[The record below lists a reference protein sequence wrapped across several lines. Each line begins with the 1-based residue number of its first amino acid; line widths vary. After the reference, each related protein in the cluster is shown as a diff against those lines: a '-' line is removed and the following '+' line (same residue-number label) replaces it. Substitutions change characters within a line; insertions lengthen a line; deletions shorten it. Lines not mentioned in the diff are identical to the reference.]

1 MLLWCHKRLR
11 FMVHFTRACKTLLSE
26 NNKTRLTF
34 EKQQEKNKNIICRP
48 WSVRIEKNCALGLE
62 HGPRPA
68 ASGRT
73 QDLWHSFS
81 QYGPPGRQIIYIYF
95 FLKHFSGPESGI
107 LEFDWLLTRVPPVQF
122 FPIRTGFVKFF
133 TLVTDAIK
141 VPNWKQYLHK
151 NGLRVVSNFGD
162 GDCGAGEIHTRAR
175 KFEETRRE
183 GSAENWRLQTKP
195 GILTFHGRVILG
207 CKFHIVLSSNR
218 CS

>member
-1 MLLWCHKRLR
+1 
-11 FMVHFTRACKTLLSE
+11 MVHFTRACKTLLSE

-95 FLKHFSGPESGI
+95 FYFEYFSDPAALNVSSLCFKGFEHTVFGGQQLIAKTRIQQNVQHKMAEYFQDDKELKLRTIGTSPLSCPLCKNKRRNFTCESCI
-107 LEFDWLLTRVPPVQF
+107 E
-122 FPIRTGFVKFF
+122 
-133 TLVTDAIK
+133 
-141 VPNWKQYLHK
+141 
-151 NGLRVVSNFGD
+151 NGNFG
-162 GDCGAGEIHTRAR
+162 H
-175 KFEETRRE
+175 
-183 GSAENWRLQTKP
+183 
-195 GILTFHGRVILG
+195 
-207 CKFHIVLSSNR
+207 
-218 CS
+218 CSGKYNER

>member
-1 MLLWCHKRLR
+1 
-11 FMVHFTRACKTLLSE
+11 MVHFTRACKTLLSE

-122 FPIRTGFVKFF
+122 FPIRTGFVMDHWMKVEKQHTSVELENFFIYGSKMRLFWQVTILVCVVNGKFN
-133 TLVTDAIK
+133 K
-141 VPNWKQYLHK
+141 
-151 NGLRVVSNFGD
+151 
-162 GDCGAGEIHTRAR
+162 
-175 KFEETRRE
+175 E
-183 GSAENWRLQTKP
+183 GN
-195 GILTFHGRVILG
+195 
-207 CKFHIVLSSNR
+207 
-218 CS
+218 

>member
-1 MLLWCHKRLR
+1 MLLWCLKRLR

-81 QYGPPGRQIIYIYF
+81 QYGPPGRQIIYISPPPIG
-95 FLKHFSGPESGI
+95 LSWNSPRPPQES
-107 LEFDWLLTRVPPVQF
+107 V
-122 FPIRTGFVKFF
+122 RTGVRTYADVTTKISWQTNFIFTTRYDNSVNQTVK
-133 TLVTDAIK
+133 
-141 VPNWKQYLHK
+141 
-151 NGLRVVSNFGD
+151 
-162 GDCGAGEIHTRAR
+162 
-175 KFEETRRE
+175 
-183 GSAENWRLQTKP
+183 
-195 GILTFHGRVILG
+195 
-207 CKFHIVLSSNR
+207 
-218 CS
+218 

>member
-1 MLLWCHKRLR
+1 
-11 FMVHFTRACKTLLSE
+11 MVHFTRACKTLLSE

-95 FLKHFSGPESGI
+95 FLKHFSDSESGI

-122 FPIRTGFVKFF
+122 FPIRTGFVMDHWMKVEKQHTSVELENFFIYGSKMRLFWQVTILVCVVNGKFN
-133 TLVTDAIK
+133 K
-141 VPNWKQYLHK
+141 
-151 NGLRVVSNFGD
+151 
-162 GDCGAGEIHTRAR
+162 
-175 KFEETRRE
+175 E
-183 GSAENWRLQTKP
+183 GN
-195 GILTFHGRVILG
+195 
-207 CKFHIVLSSNR
+207 
-218 CS
+218 